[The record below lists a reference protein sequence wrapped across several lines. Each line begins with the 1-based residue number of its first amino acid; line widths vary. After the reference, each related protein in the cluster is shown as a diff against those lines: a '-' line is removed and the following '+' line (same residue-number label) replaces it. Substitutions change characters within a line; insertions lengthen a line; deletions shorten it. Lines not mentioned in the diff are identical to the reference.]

1 MNRTSLFPLL
11 LALATTISG
20 WSFGQYGYVPLPVGA
35 GQVVGNGTLASMAPS
50 VMPSLGH
57 SRGGTFL
64 QVEGASLSIGGM
76 ADEVEKV
83 VSDLNAETTYGFM
96 ATLGHIG
103 WTGLG
108 LELSAGYYSIDFAEN
123 LSAFY
128 DNVDIDVSARLLLV
142 PIFVNARFSLP
153 LGERVALEVG
163 AGAGGVYANAE
174 ATAETSVG
182 DFSESRN
189 AFTFGYQAMAGL
201 TFALAPHADL
211 TLHYRYMVLS
221 SVEDLTAQSVGL
233 GLRLRL

>member
-1 MNRTSLFPLL
+1 MNRTSFLPMLL
-11 LALATTISG
+11 VLVTSISTCC
-20 WSFGQYGYVPLPVGA
+20 WAQYGYVPLPVGA
-35 GQVVGNGTLASMAPS
+35 GQMIGNGTLASMTPS
-50 VMPSLGH
+50 VVPSLGQ

-64 QVEGASLSIGGM
+64 QVEGTSLSIGGLT
-76 ADEVEKV
+76 DEVEQV

-108 LELSAGYYSIDFAEN
+108 VELSAGYYSLDFAEN

-153 LGERVALEVG
+153 LGERVSLEVG

-201 TFALAPHADL
+201 SFALAPHADL

>member
-1 MNRTSLFPLL
+1 MNRTSLLPLL
-11 LALATTISG
+11 LALATSIST
-20 WSFGQYGYVPLPVGA
+20 WCSAQYGYVPLPVGA
-35 GQVVGNGTLASMAPS
+35 GQVMGNGTLASMAPS
-50 VMPSLGH
+50 VMPGLGH

-64 QVEGASLSIGGM
+64 QVEGASLSIGGLE
-76 ADEVEKV
+76 DEVEQV

-103 WTGLG
+103 RSGLG
-108 LELSAGYYSIDFAEN
+108 LELSAGYYSLEFDED
-123 LSAFY
+123 LSGLY
-128 DNVDIDVSARLLLV
+128 GKVDADVSAKLLLV

-163 AGAGGVYANAE
+163 AGAGGVYANAK
-174 ATAETSVG
+174 ATAETSIG
-182 DFSESRN
+182 DFSESEN